1 MGAKDDL
8 TKKQERRE
16 KELEKEKQ
24 RQATRLWWKNPS
36 SSSTLAWVHSGG
48 ARGTS
53 QGEVRQRWSRAEES
67 MVVNPNN
74 TTIHLD
80 TTQEETEVLDLDQTL
95 TEEGDMATETGERHT
110 TTKTKDN
117 KGEKVNKGK
126 GRKD

>member
-1 MGAKDDL
+1 MAQTERMMAAKDDL

-53 QGEVRQRWSRAEES
+53 QGEVR
-67 MVVNPNN
+67 
-74 TTIHLD
+74 
-80 TTQEETEVLDLDQTL
+80 
-95 TEEGDMATETGERHT
+95 
-110 TTKTKDN
+110 
-117 KGEKVNKGK
+117 
-126 GRKD
+126 

>member
-1 MGAKDDL
+1 MSW
-8 TKKQERRE
+8 RR
-16 KELEKEKQ
+16 
-24 RQATRLWWKNPS
+24 RSRGRLPASGGRTPPAALPWHGY
-36 SSSTLAWVHSGG
+36 TLGG

-95 TEEGDMATETGERHT
+95 TEEMDMAMGTGEEHT
-110 TTKTKDN
+110 TTRTKDD
-117 KGEKVNKGK
+117 KGEKVKKGK